1 MGKKNLLT
9 LTLTSKDG
17 DKNEYNYKLDFSNY
31 SIDTP
36 NKLKVTYTKDDEV
49 TDGLFAILGDSREDN
64 DYIHLVDNDGIVRSE
79 IPIIGYR
86 GLRLLFNNNNM
97 YFNIS
102 EKRLVSDGVK
112 YFVVDIK
119 KEIIQCYNKFEN
131 KKQKDGFY
139 EYYNK
144 IK

>member
-1 MGKKNLLT
+1 MNRMYIDNSFNTNKQSSKNFKNIQKILDDHAKWQIRDFSISDIEATVNKKN
-9 LTLTSKDG
+9 
-17 DKNEYNYKLDFSNY
+17 
-31 SIDTP
+31 
-36 NKLKVTYTKDDEV
+36 
-49 TDGLFAILGDSREDN
+49 
-64 DYIHLVDNDGIVRSE
+64 
-79 IPIIGYR
+79 
-86 GLRLLFNNNNM
+86 
-97 YFNIS
+97 
-102 EKRLVSDGVK
+102 DGVK